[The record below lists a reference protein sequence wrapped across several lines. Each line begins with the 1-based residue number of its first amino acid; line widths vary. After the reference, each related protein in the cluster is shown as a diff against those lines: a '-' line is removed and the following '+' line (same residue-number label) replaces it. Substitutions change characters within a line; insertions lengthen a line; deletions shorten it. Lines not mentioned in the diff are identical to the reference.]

1 MQHTGVGG
9 LQLVQPGEGGW
20 REVRGGRQSLFRARD
35 VAWQP
40 GIAQKRV
47 PAARTT
53 KQGGANPRVRAGEAG
68 RGRCERERQG
78 EGGEG
83 AVAPIPPEPGSR
95 GDTWE
100 PMGVPDEIAP
110 SGAMPST
117 GRGVLA
123 EQRLNASPLQPV
135 DLLEVDDMV
144 GRAGVDRQLRV

>member
-1 MQHTGVGG
+1 MDVKCSTRALAGCSWCSLARVAGARSAGG
-9 LQLVQPGEGGW
+9 GKVCFELEIS
-20 REVRGGRQSLFRARD
+20 RGSLGLLRNEYLRRARRSK
-35 VAWQP
+35 VAQ
-40 GIAQKRV
+40 
-47 PAARTT
+47 T
-53 KQGGANPRVRAGEAG
+53 RA
-68 RGRCERERQG
+68 CERERQG